1 MQANPPPT
9 ATTASVPTMRVA
21 VELGYVRACQECRSI
36 AERAAVAAIH
46 DTSVTA
52 FRAVPGAK
60 HAHAVHN
67 ESGVSQHLEGGGDAS
82 TAALDGQNRL
92 FEPTPQSDVNGF
104 DPANRT

>member
-1 MQANPPPT
+1 MTTAPT
-9 ATTASVPTMRVA
+9 TTTASVPTMRVA

-67 ESGVSQHLEGGGDAS
+67 ESGVSQHLEGGSGAATS
-82 TAALDGQNRL
+82 ALDGQDRL
-92 FEPTPQSDVNGF
+92 FEVMPRSDTNGF
-104 DPANRT
+104 DHEGRA